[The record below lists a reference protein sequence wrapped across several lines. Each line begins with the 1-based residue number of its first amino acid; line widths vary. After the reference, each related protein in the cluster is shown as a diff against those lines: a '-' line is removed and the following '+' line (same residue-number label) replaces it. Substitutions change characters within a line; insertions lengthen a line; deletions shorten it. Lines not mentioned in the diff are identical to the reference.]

1 MATLEDKLAAYDVE
15 IAKLKQISHRIRTHN
30 DNNRKMRSNMV
41 GAPAPS
47 GGDFPVSPPQPEGAN
62 IDAAGSTQ
70 SHERI
75 VALAAETQIRI
86 AVAAIDAVFGDPRAL
101 NELSFDHLKGVLK

>member
-1 MATLEDKLAAYDVE
+1 MTTLDKKFAELDRE
-15 IAKLKQISHRIRTHN
+15 IAKRKQISQRIRNH
-30 DNNRKMRSNMV
+30 NRKMRSNMV

-47 GGDFPVSPPQPEGAN
+47 GGVLPVAPPQPGGATS
-62 IDAAGSTQ
+62 DAAGSTQ

-75 VALAAETQIRI
+75 SALAVETQLRI

-101 NELSFDHLKGVLK
+101 NELSFDYLKGVLK

>member
-1 MATLEDKLAAYDVE
+1 MKNTIDKKLAAYDLE
-15 IAKLKQISHRIRTHN
+15 LAKLKRISQRIRTHN
-30 DNNRKMRSNMV
+30 DNNRKLRSNMV

-47 GGDFPVSPPQPEGAN
+47 GGDPVAPPQPEGAN

-75 VALAAETQIRI
+75 VALAAEMQIRI
-86 AVAAIDAVFGDPRAL
+86 AVAAIDAVFGDPRSL
-101 NELSFDHLKGVLK
+101 NELSFDYLKGVLK

>member
-1 MATLEDKLAAYDVE
+1 MTNTIDKKLAEYDRE
-15 IAKLKQISHRIRTHN
+15 IAKLRQITQRIRNH
-30 DNNRKMRSNMV
+30 NRKMRSNMV

-47 GGDFPVSPPQPEGAN
+47 GGDPVAPPQPGGAN

-86 AVAAIDAVFGDPRAL
+86 AVAAIDAVFGDTTAL
-101 NELSFDHLKGVLK
+101 NEISFAYLKGVLK